1 MQAQRIAGS
10 EAGSRKY
17 DLITALGCHA
27 LSRDKPTQRAVLR
40 LITLMTARYNWRSGL
55 LTVGQREIARLW
67 SVDERTVKR
76 EMARMRAAGWLVVE
90 SAARRGRVASY
101 RIDLD
106 RILMETEPSWARVGP
121 DFDARMRREA
131 GQGASVPERTVVPFP
146 TAFPRPSIGVHSG
159 ETEWRQARALLEARE
174 PLLFRNWFECLT
186 REDRVGT
193 LVVLRA
199 PSPFHADYLRAKL
212 NDTLLAALS
221 AVDPAVGE
229 VRIIA

>member
-1 MQAQRIAGS
+1 MQAHRIAGPDS
-10 EAGSRKY
+10 GSRKY

-27 LSRDKPTQRAVLR
+27 LTCGKPMQRTALR
-40 LITLMTARYNWRSGL
+40 LITLLTARYNWRAGL

-76 EMARMRAAGWLVVE
+76 EMARMKAAGWIIVE
-90 SAARRGRVASY
+90 TAARRGRVASY

-106 RILMETEPSWARVGP
+106 CILMETEPSWERVGP
-121 DFDARMRREA
+121 DFDTRMR
-131 GQGASVPERTVVPFP
+131 QGAGKVVPERTVVPFP
-146 TAFPRPSIGVHSG
+146 TAFPRSTTPVDAG

-174 PLLFRNWFECLT
+174 PLLFRNWFEGLT
-186 REDRVGT
+186 REDRLGT

-221 AVDPAVGE
+221 AVDPGVAD
-229 VRIIA
+229 VRIIV